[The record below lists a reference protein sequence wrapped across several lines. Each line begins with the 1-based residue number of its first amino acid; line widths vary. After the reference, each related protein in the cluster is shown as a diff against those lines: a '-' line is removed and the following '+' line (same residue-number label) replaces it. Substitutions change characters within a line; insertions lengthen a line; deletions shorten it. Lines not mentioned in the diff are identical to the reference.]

1 MLSMEKY
8 SIRCKRTRSLLR
20 EDQIEEI
27 NAAAN
32 RYEDAHR
39 HAVDHH
45 VFNLQV
51 VKRSLKAQK
60 RSRHFS

>member
-1 MLSMEKY
+1 MSETSRY
-8 SIRCKRTRSLLR
+8 R

-32 RYEDAHR
+32 RYEDTHR

-45 VFNLQV
+45 VFNNELPGGEH
-51 VKRSLKAQK
+51 RPLA
-60 RSRHFS
+60 REAPAIR